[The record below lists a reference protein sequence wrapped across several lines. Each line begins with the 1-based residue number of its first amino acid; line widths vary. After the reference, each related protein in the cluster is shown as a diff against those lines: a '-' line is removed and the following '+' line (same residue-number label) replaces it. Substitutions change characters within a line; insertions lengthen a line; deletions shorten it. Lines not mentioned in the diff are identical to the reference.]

1 MIEVTGLTRHY
12 GSFVALEDVS
22 FQVAESEIVGLLG
35 LNGAGKS
42 TTLKIL
48 AGLLAA
54 SDGRV
59 RINGAPVEDDS
70 TGLYSQ
76 IGFLPE
82 RPALYDDMTV
92 ENYLVHVGQLKGMS
106 APEAKRRV
114 PEVVALCDLRGREHQ
129 MIHTLSQGYRKRVG
143 IAGTIIH
150 DPKLVI
156 LDEPISGLDPA
167 QIVELR
173 DVIRGLGKGRAV
185 ILSSHILSEISQ
197 TCDRILVVHDGR
209 LVAQGTEA
217 ELSVRVGGTTRLHIE
232 VRGAED
238 AFMEWLAGRDEIKH
252 SSAQSAGE
260 GLAAALIEIQDD
272 AREALLAELIGAGF
286 GLRVVEPASD
296 ELEEIFLGL
305 TKKEASA

>member
-54 SDGRV
+54 SDGSV
-59 RINGAPVEDDS
+59 RINGSPVEDDP
-70 TGLYSQ
+70 TRLYSQ

-92 ENYLVHVGQLKGMS
+92 EKYLVHVGQLKGMS
-106 APEAKRRV
+106 AADANRRV
-114 PEVVALCDLRGREHQ
+114 PEVMALCDLKGREHQ
-129 MIHTLSQGYRKRVG
+129 LIATLSQGYRKRVG

-173 DVIRGLGKGRAV
+173 KVIRGLGKGRAV

-217 ELSVRVGGTTRLHIE
+217 ELAARAGGTSRLKIE
-232 VRGAED
+232 VRGAAD
-238 AFMEWLAGRDEIKH
+238 AFVNWLTARDDIKH
-252 SSAQSAGE
+252 TESQDAAD
-260 GLAAALIEIQDD
+260 GLAAALVEVDD
-272 AREALLAELIGAGF
+272 ASREALLADLIGAGF

-305 TKKEASA
+305 TQKEASA